1 MKKVTTVKSTSRGT
15 KAEDSVRLGKKKEV
29 GGTPKY
35 EICEQIQKFL
45 DDSILLFGQAV
56 INYME
61 DTLHKLPEEK
71 QHEMVHMILHYCFTN
86 QIESTGDSNVAML
99 ACQIIKM
106 LPMLSVRLMR
116 MQYEDLNSKEAEN
129 SKVKAS

>member
-1 MKKVTTVKSTSRGT
+1 MYKTPKTKSTSRGA
-15 KAEDSVRLGKKKEV
+15 KAEGSVRLGKKKEV
-29 GGTPKY
+29 AGTPKY

-45 DDSILLFGQAV
+45 DNSILLFGEAV

-71 QHEMVHMILHYCFTN
+71 QHEMVHMILHYCFTE

-106 LPMLSVRLMR
+106 LPMLSVKLMR
-116 MQYEDLNSKEAEN
+116 MQYQDHISKEAEN